1 METLNNR
8 PLILGAPLGITL
20 TPNHV
25 LQGFRE
31 CFWGEVNPTTSINQQ
46 ISRWNVVLNL
56 FHSLWEQEYTRRKLT
71 VSWKTQGNLPQVGD
85 IVLFKNEPIYNNPLS
100 AARVEQLLC
109 RKNRDVYGATISYR
123 REVGGRKMV
132 VDRHLNQL
140 YPFMNLETQCP
151 QEMIPSLNKAMM
163 GNRVKNEQPLFTF
176 LLLLFVHPLFNIKT
190 LGFKRIL
197 YNQSISSSQKI

>member
-1 METLNNR
+1 
-8 PLILGAPLGITL
+8 
-20 TPNHV
+20 
-25 LQGFRE
+25 
-31 CFWGEVNPTTSINQQ
+31 
-46 ISRWNVVLNL
+46 
-56 FHSLWEQEYTRRKLT
+56 
-71 VSWKTQGNLPQVGD
+71 
-85 IVLFKNEPIYNNPLS
+85 
-100 AARVEQLLC
+100 
-109 RKNRDVYGATISYR
+109 
-123 REVGGRKMV
+123 MV

-197 YNQSISSSQKI
+197 YNQSISSSQKIWGLINSYLIWSSSLDFIELIWLKKFILFLVNVLSNSAFTIIYHHYTIGYPPYGRVYPYYS